1 MAFLAEI
8 RAQHVKHDDGALTE
22 HEEALAK
29 YVKYLMGE
37 SRNEF
42 FQLRREDFSQRHEL
56 NKKSLRMPYEEYV
69 REEENSM
76 KTVANDIIER
86 CDYNEVMKNYSK
98 PMAASQFQTNPK
110 YAFF

>member
-1 MAFLAEI
+1 
-8 RAQHVKHDDGALTE
+8 
-22 HEEALAK
+22 
-29 YVKYLMGE
+29 
-37 SRNEF
+37 
-42 FQLRREDFSQRHEL
+42 
-56 NKKSLRMPYEEYV
+56 MPYEEYV

-98 PMAASQFQTNPK
+98 PRAASLFNTNPK

>member
-8 RAQHVKHDDGALTE
+8 KAQHVKHDEGALTE
-22 HEEALAK
+22 QEQGLAK

-37 SRNEF
+37 SLNED

-69 REEENSM
+69 KEEENSM

-86 CDYNEVMKNYSK
+86 YDYNEVMKNYSK
-98 PMAASQFQTNPK
+98 PVAASMFSSNPK
-110 YAFF
+110 YAYF